1 MRNDYKKWKMYIFL
15 GLSILLIAVSIMAP
29 VLAPHNPAQT
39 DMLMIRVAPNA
50 IYPLG
55 TDHLGR
61 CVLSRVLYGARTSI
75 FSALLLV
82 VLSFFIGSFV
92 GLISGYYGGKLDDV
106 IMRIVDVL
114 LAFPQMVLAVAVAGI
129 LGGSLMNAMLATGI
143 TSWTSYARLA
153 RSHTMS
159 LKNEAFISA
168 AKLNRCSDYCILKEH
183 IFPNIS
189 GSLIINASNQI
200 GFTMMS
206 IAGLSFLGLGVTPP
220 ATEWGSMINEARSY
234 MQLAP
239 WAVFAPSIAILI
251 TIMVFNYLGDSIRDY
266 YNE

>member
-1 MRNDYKKWKMYIFL
+1 MGNQYKKWKMYIFL
-15 GLSILLIAVSIMAP
+15 GLSVLLIGISISAP
-29 VLAPHNPAQT
+29 ILAPHDPVAT
-39 DMLMIRVAPNA
+39 DMSMIRMAPNA
-50 IYPLG
+50 IYPWG

-75 FSALLLV
+75 FSALFLV
-82 VLSFFIGSFV
+82 FLSFMVGSLI
-92 GLISGYYGGKLDDV
+92 GLISGYYGGKVDDIV
-106 IMRIVDVL
+106 MRLTDVL
-114 LAFPQMVLAVAVAGI
+114 LAFPQMVLAVAVAGV
-129 LGGSLMNAMLATGI
+129 LGGSLINAMLATGI

-200 GFTMMS
+200 GVTMMS

-239 WAVFAPSIAILI
+239 WAVLAPSVAVLL
-251 TIMVFNYLGDSIRDY
+251 TIMIFNYLGDSIRDY

>member
-50 IYPLG
+50 VYPLG

-239 WAVFAPSIAILI
+239 WVVFAPSIAILI